1 MRRSVARLKAL
12 TRGRDIIEMVT
23 DVHKS
28 FVLSDLD
35 DDCYMRRGVLTERND
50 LPHNP
55 LVFGVHGKALLI
67 ALRRNDRQGV
77 LRMRQNRLTLVWT
90 LLFASAGGLCATGMA
105 RAQSPSAVKS
115 REREAPQKDASLR
128 SDTQTQIDD
137 AARDE
142 QTESKV
148 PHERIKIHG
157 HWTIDVRDAGG
168 KLVTHREF
176 ENALAFDGP
185 LNLATAL
192 GRTATP
198 GRWRIEIDF
207 ANYPSGPCFFNNS
220 PIYCLI
226 HESGDTNVP
235 GSGSNDFYNLTV
247 SAPIDTTL
255 NNFTGAFSLNGS
267 FTVQNAGAIA
277 GVATALGACAPSV
290 PPANCTLG
298 PAFNSYQVLGFSAF
312 SAATVAPIN
321 VAVGQLVRVSVVFSF
336 A

>member
-1 MRRSVARLKAL
+1 MRDAKRTWIREPFRGARAIAAAAL
-12 TRGRDIIEMVT
+12 FLSGYAASELT
-23 DVHKS
+23 S
-28 FVLSDLD
+28 F
-35 DDCYMRRGVLTERND
+35 RTFATERAWQAEG
-50 LPHNP
+50 L
-55 LVFGVHGKALLI
+55 
-67 ALRRNDRQGV
+67 Q
-77 LRMRQNRLTLVWT
+77 
-90 LLFASAGGLCATGMA
+90 ASAKH
-105 RAQSPSAVKS
+105 S
-115 REREAPQKDASLR
+115 
-128 SDTQTQIDD
+128 
-137 AARDE
+137 ARDE
-142 QTESKV
+142 KTEWRKGIHDGITV
-148 PHERIKIHG
+148 HG
-157 HWTIDVRDAGG
+157 HWTIEVHNLAG
-168 KLVTHREF
+168 KLVTRREF

-247 SAPIDTTL
+247 SAPIDTTV

-277 GVATALGACAPSV
+277 GVGTALGACAPNV

-321 VAVGQLVRVSVVFSF
+321 VAVGQLVQVSVVFSF

>member
-1 MRRSVARLKAL
+1 
-12 TRGRDIIEMVT
+12 
-23 DVHKS
+23 
-28 FVLSDLD
+28 
-35 DDCYMRRGVLTERND
+35 
-50 LPHNP
+50 
-55 LVFGVHGKALLI
+55 
-67 ALRRNDRQGV
+67 
-77 LRMRQNRLTLVWT
+77 MRQNRLRLVWT
-90 LLFASAGGLCATGMA
+90 LLFASAGGLFATGTA
-105 RAQSPSAVKS
+105 RAQSASSVKS
-115 REREAPQKDASLR
+115 PAKEEPQRFASLR
-128 SDTQTQIDD
+128 SDTKPQGDD
-137 AARDE
+137 AAAGE
-142 QTESKV
+142 QTKSKE

-157 HWTIDVRDAGG
+157 HWTIEVRDAGG

-176 ENALAFDGP
+176 ENALAFDGS

-207 ANYPSGPCFFNNS
+207 ANYPSGPCFFNNA

-255 NNFTGAFSLNGS
+255 NNFVGTVALNGS

-277 GVATALGACAPSV
+277 GVGTALGACAPNV
-290 PPANCTLG
+290 PPANCPLG

-312 SAATVAPIN
+312 SAATVAPID
-321 VAVGQLVRVSVVFSF
+321 VAVGQLVQVSVVFSF